1 MSIFSF
7 VDDGHHLRR
16 GKLLM
21 QWLLCVVV
29 AAAVA
34 VVVIWSV
41 PSVKRRTVG
50 PQVSGRE
57 RGWGQVMV

>member
-1 MSIFSF
+1 
-7 VDDGHHLRR
+7 
-16 GKLLM
+16 M